1 MQALT
6 MTLGTTGEKTKLALD
21 KMAFSWGV
29 REEFYRHMS
38 GQIRNE
44 VGQVAALE
52 RFQKRLLRNKRKSSA
67 EIVGDIIRRM
77 QNGSQL
83 AIALRKWVPN
93 DEALILLGGEN
104 AGQISDAF
112 DLIIDSKIRVRTIRR
127 TLITALTTPT
137 VYLVALYGLV
147 WAVGVYV
154 LPTIRMVIPESSVH
168 GSAAV
173 LFTLGDAATSY
184 WMIAPV
190 AVLVSIIGWITWALP
205 NWTAKI
211 RMKAEE
217 YFPFSFYRDIQGF
230 IWILT
235 FSAMLKAGM
244 SDTKIL
250 DDQARFASPWLRQR
264 LVAIRRRMLNGESLA
279 KALIGTN
286 YGFPSPDMIDDI
298 ESMSDFTDFP
308 ERIAA
313 RVRQWADELQ
323 YRTAKNVKIMG
334 FAFDLIMYAL
344 ILLVLVGIN
353 GVSTQ
358 MGTIPN

>member
-1 MQALT
+1 
-6 MTLGTTGEKTKLALD
+6 
-21 KMAFSWGV
+21 
-29 REEFYRHMS
+29 
-38 GQIRNE
+38 
-44 VGQVAALE
+44 
-52 RFQKRLLRNKRKSSA
+52 
-67 EIVGDIIRRM
+67 
-77 QNGSQL
+77 
-83 AIALRKWVPN
+83 
-93 DEALILLGGEN
+93 
-104 AGQISDAF
+104 
-112 DLIIDSKIRVRTIRR
+112 
-127 TLITALTTPT
+127 
-137 VYLVALYGLV
+137 
-147 WAVGVYV
+147 
-154 LPTIRMVIPESSVH
+154 
-168 GSAAV
+168 
-173 LFTLGDAATSY
+173 
-184 WMIAPV
+184 
-190 AVLVSIIGWITWALP
+190 
-205 NWTAKI
+205 
-211 RMKAEE
+211 MKAEE